1 VLTKV
6 IGILPLADGA
16 SATVCLQECFRQLN
30 VPLTIDGSR
39 SVYHAYDAVEKTQ
52 FTFVVPPAGLQRDL
66 FFALELARAV
76 DVLMFAVSAGSADP
90 SALSLI
96 DEVSTFMC
104 S

>member
-1 VLTKV
+1 V

-16 SATVCLQECFRQLN
+16 SAAVCLQECFRQLN
-30 VPLTIDGSR
+30 VPLSAPVDGSR

-66 FFALELARAV
+66 FYALELARAV

-96 DEVSTFMC
+96 DEVSL
-104 S
+104 